1 MSNMVGFN
9 KKSMAVVMCSIYRRV
24 DQVKIYKSVGGSVIC
39 KNILVEWL
47 ELQHRKFY
55 ENN

>member
-9 KKSMAVVMCSIYRRV
+9 KKSMAVVMRGIYRRV
-24 DQVKIYKSVGGSVIC
+24 DQVKIYKSVSGSIIC
-39 KNILVEWL
+39 KNILVDWL